1 MTLTG
6 SVWTPIGPSPIN
18 PNPAGEEDNGL
29 VSAIAVHPNNNKIIY
44 IGTAGGGVWRSADG
58 GDNWTP
64 LFDRQASLAVGEP
77 GGIAIDPSNTNTIY
91 VGTSGR
97 LLFRTFDRPETGTFA
112 SVQAGLYKSTDAGA
126 SWTLL
131 GDASNPGTAR
141 NLANSAI
148 NVVLV
153 DPSNSNV
160 VYIAT
165 SNGVFV
171 STNGGRDVTRGI
183 GFNVNDDTMSLVL
196 DPTSPAAARILYAGV
211 TGRGVLRSADGGQNW
226 GPPILSGA
234 TAVLA
239 NALCPTPPCPNLSF
253 GRFSVALAPPAS
265 PPNPG
270 SILVLYVAVEG
281 LSNSAA
287 VTPPDPVG
295 VFMSIDGGNTWTKR
309 ATGIT
314 GTTYQSYCMHIIVD
328 PTSPG
333 NGATDTIYYGDR
345 AQYVSTDSGNSFTQM
360 SGMHSDTH
368 AWAAVLQQPPAT
380 GSIVLCGTDGGLAIS
395 LNKGTNWTTKSRGG
409 LQTTLFY
416 NIDLKPDAT
425 VVVGGLQDNSLET
438 TSNVTAPGW
447 KAGGNDGFSVAYD
460 LTPKRVYGSENSG
473 TTATQILRSDDDGE
487 NFSTNITPWTTTDAG
502 IYIAPLAADPNNANT
517 VYALGSQ
524 NLWQS
529 KSGGNAGSWKIVWNG
544 SPGPGNSVAVA
555 PSNSNNVA
563 VAVGTQVWI
572 STDINAVT
580 PTFTNITPAA
590 AGLPLRNVAR
600 VAFDPIDPTVVYAVL
615 GGINPNVGGIP
626 QPAAGVFRRTIAGP
640 TWTNISPPPNVP
652 YSALAIDGTDNPPT
666 LYVGTEFGVARSVD
680 SGASWTVLDDL
691 HLPRVPILDLRLRNG
706 RLVAGTYGRGVFAF
720 SPPTGPVISFN
731 LEDGL
736 DFGTVCQG
744 PTYLDITIYNV
755 GIGDLTI
762 TSVQRLS
769 GSTNFAALSPPS
781 TPVVIAQGEELV
793 FTVAYT
799 PSLPGSSDSAI
810 IRVISNDPGA
820 PVVDLQAKGKR
831 GDGEL
836 AFAFPD
842 SMSFD
847 AVCVGSLRD
856 EDLIINN
863 RGTCPLQIR
872 RLTSSSPDFLV
883 PSVVTFPLLVASG
896 TSIALPIRFQPLS
909 FGSKSGTITIVTD
922 DPSGTKTFSVF
933 GIAPTPHLNLIFA
946 DTGNFGH
953 VCVGDILDK
962 PLTLTNSGRCTLSV
976 TGIISSSPDF
986 EPPEVLTYP
995 LTIGPGDALE
1005 VPIRFQPT
1013 AVGPHTAT
1021 ITVTSDD
1028 PAGPKTLN
1036 LSGLTPSG
1044 KLAVTGSLCIGGVKA
1059 CHPVER
1065 TVSIC
1070 NVGDC
1075 DLHVSSVA
1083 FTRKT
1088 RHWRLVNNPFPATL
1102 HPGSCLGVVVR
1113 YRADEQVPRCVEL
1126 VIKSDDPDHPTKCLE
1141 ALAYTIWECCD
1152 DCKDGRGGKGQG
1164 CACCKCCPPDFCEE
1178 DDCKDED
1185 DD

>member
-1 MTLTG
+1 MTLAG

-18 PNPAGEEDNGL
+18 PGPGTTEYNGL
-29 VSAIAVHPNNNKIIY
+29 VTAIAVHPNNNKIIY
-44 IGTAGGGVWRSADG
+44 IGTAGGGVWRSADS

-64 LFDRQASLAVGEP
+64 LFDRQASLAIGEP
-77 GGIAIDPSNTNTIY
+77 GGIAIDPSNANTVY

-97 LLFRTFDRPETGTFA
+97 LIFRTFDSAETGTFRA
-112 SVQAGLYKSTDAGA
+112 VQAGLYKSTDAGA

-131 GDASNPGTAR
+131 GDASNPGTAS
-141 NLANSAI
+141 NLVGTAI

-153 DPSNSNV
+153 DPSNSNR

-165 SNGVFV
+165 QNGVFV
-171 STNGGRDVTRGI
+171 STDGGRNINQGTGLAGDTR
-183 GFNVNDDTMSLVL
+183 SLVL
-196 DPTSPAAARILYAGV
+196 DPTSPATARILYAGV
-211 TGRGVLRSADGGQNW
+211 SGQGVFRSVDGGSTW
-226 GPPILSGA
+226 TSILSGA

-270 SILVLYVAVEG
+270 SIRVIYVAVEG
-281 LSNSAA
+281 ISNLNT
-287 VTPPDPVG
+287 VTPPNPVG
-295 VFMSIDGGNTWTKR
+295 VFMSVDGGATWTKR
-309 ATGIT
+309 NTGIA
-314 GTTYQSYCMHIIVD
+314 GTTYQGYCLHIVVD

-333 NGATDTIYYGDR
+333 DGATDTIYYGDL

-360 SGMHSDTH
+360 GGMHSDTH

-380 GSIVLCGTDGGLAIS
+380 GSRILCGTDGGLAVS
-395 LNKGTNWTTKSRGG
+395 LDRGTTWTTKSRGG

-438 TSNVTAPGW
+438 NFNVVAPGW
-447 KAGGNDGFSVAYD
+447 KSGGADGFSVAYD
-460 LTPKRVYGSENSG
+460 TTPGRVYGSENGGSAPF
-473 TTATQILRSDDDGE
+473 TVVLRSDDDGQT
-487 NFSTNITPWTTTDAG
+487 FPTNITPWGTTSDQNNNQP
-502 IYIAPLAADPNNANT
+502 YIPPLATDPNNANT

-529 KSGGNAGSWKIVWNG
+529 TSGGNAGSWKIVWNG

-563 VAVGTQVWI
+563 VAVGSQVWV
-572 STDINAVT
+572 STDINAAT
-580 PTFTNITPAA
+580 PTFTNLTPAGS
-590 AGLPLRNVAR
+590 GLPSRNVAR
-600 VAFDPIDPTVVYAVL
+600 VAFDPVDPTVIYAVL
-615 GGINPNVGGIP
+615 GGINPGGATA
-626 QPAAGVFRRTIAGP
+626 PAAGVFRRTIAGP
-640 TWTNISPPPNVP
+640 IWTNISPPLNIP
-652 YSALAIDGTDNPPT
+652 YSAIAIDGTDNPPT
-666 LYVGTEFGVARSVD
+666 LYVGTEFGVLRSVD
-680 SGASWTVLDDL
+680 SGASWSVLDDL
-691 HLPRVPILDLRLRNG
+691 HLPRVPVLDLRLRDG
-706 RLVAGTYGRGVFAF
+706 RLCAGTYGRGVFAF
-720 SPPTGPVISFN
+720 GPPTGPVISFN
-731 LEDGL
+731 LEHGL
-736 DFGTVCQG
+736 AFGTVCQG
-744 PTYLDITIYNV
+744 PNYLDITIYNV
-755 GIGDLTI
+755 GVGDLI
-762 TSVQRLS
+762 ISSVQRLS
-769 GSTNFAALSPPS
+769 GSANFTVLSPPS
-781 TPVVIAQGEELV
+781 APVVIAPGEELV

-799 PSLPGSSDSAI
+799 PTGPGPAEAAI

-820 PVVDLQAKGKR
+820 PVVDLQTTAQSGN
-831 GDGEL
+831 GEL

-842 SMSFD
+842 NMSFGD
-847 AVCVGSLRD
+847 VCVGSFRD
-856 EDLIINN
+856 EDLVVNN

-872 RLTSSSPDFLV
+872 RLTSSSADFLV
-883 PSVVTFPLLVASG
+883 PSVVTFPLLVAPG
-896 TSIALPIRFQPLS
+896 TSIELPIRFQPLS
-909 FGSKSGTITIVTD
+909 FGAKSGTITIVTD
-922 DPSGTKTFSVF
+922 DPAGSQTFAVT
-933 GIAPTPHLNLIFA
+933 GVAPAPRLNLVFA
-946 DTGNFGH
+946 DTGNYGH

-976 TGIISSSPDF
+976 TAITSSSPDF
-986 EPPEVLTYP
+986 EPPEVFSYP

-1013 AVGPHTAT
+1013 AIGPHAAT

-1028 PAGPKTLN
+1028 PAGPKTLA

-1065 TVSIC
+1065 TISIC
-1070 NVGDC
+1070 NVGEC
-1075 DLHVSSVA
+1075 ALHVSSVA
-1083 FTRKT
+1083 FKRKT
-1088 RHWRLVNNPFPATL
+1088 RHWRLVNNPFPTTL

-1113 YRADEQVPRCVEL
+1113 YRADEQIPRCVEL
-1126 VIKSDDPDHPTKCLE
+1126 VIKSDDPDQPEKCLE

-1152 DCKDGRGGKGQG
+1152 ECKEGRSGKGQG

-1178 DDCKDED
+1178 DDCKDD